1 MGGAAADGDRTMG
14 DAERRRKMR
23 ALTGRFACRAMS
35 QLLVRNVWD
44 QLWLQAYEDVAT
56 QAIVRGQIHS
66 ASELLTFL
74 LTPILVRST
83 IPQSSPQ
90 PLHPTP
96 PLRGPPPGG
105 APAMRRHAPHPC
117 QPAW

>member
-44 QLWLQAYEDVAT
+44 QLWLQAYDDVAT
-56 QAIVRGQIHS
+56 QAIIRGQIHS

-96 PLRGPPPGG
+96 PLR
-105 APAMRRHAPHPC
+105 PAMRRHAPHPC